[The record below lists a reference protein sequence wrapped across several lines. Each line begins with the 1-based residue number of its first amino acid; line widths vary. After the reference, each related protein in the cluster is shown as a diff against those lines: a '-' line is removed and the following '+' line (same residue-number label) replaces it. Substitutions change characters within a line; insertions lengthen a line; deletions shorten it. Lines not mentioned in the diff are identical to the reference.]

1 MTTFSLKKIS
11 SLLKKAGLQERSE
24 QLALI
29 ESVHHAISHQKIL
42 CAEAPT
48 GTGKTLA
55 YCLGALMARKPGQT
69 IVMSTATTALQ
80 DQFLNQDLPIIEKV
94 LNETISVSL
103 AKGRRRYVCH
113 ARLLQEDRLIPL
125 EEYTV
130 SLEELRKL
138 IQTKKWQGERDQLT
152 KKVSESL
159 WQEIST
165 DSSGCLAGRCEY
177 YDECA
182 FFKNRRNMHHADI
195 VVTNHNLL
203 LADLELGGGALLP
216 EIKNTIYI
224 LDECH
229 HFPEKAL
236 SHFANQS
243 AVIRSIEWINLIG
256 KTLSKSEHHI
266 KLSAKTS
273 SDLNQITQA
282 FVETLWNV
290 KYYLDG
296 RKEEFLENQLR
307 VVTVDE
313 ILLEHAKQLIQGSR
327 LMASKLS
334 DVLSLLEAYAEK
346 LDVNKKEMA
355 QQVAQLIGSLSFIL
369 DRAEKLGK
377 TWESLVINHHN
388 KSDIPHAVWFE
399 RKKTIEDEMDYTCHT
414 SPINVSQA
422 MQNLFWDKAQNGI
435 VLCSATI
442 RALGRFDD
450 FLRKT
455 GLKNNE
461 RTLEKTLTSP
471 FEYHHSLLYVPTM
484 QVEPN
489 MLTQGMH
496 NEEVIEW
503 LQKLIL
509 PRNGTLILFTSRKV
523 MEQVYFKM
531 PGEIKKDSLIQD
543 DYNKAEL
550 IKRHKIRIDR
560 GHRSIIFGLASL
572 AEGIDLAGHYCEH
585 VIIQKIPFSV
595 PSDPIAK
602 TRAEWLKKHE
612 GDPFKLISLPEVSI
626 KLAQF
631 IGRLLRHENDQGVVT
646 ILDKRL
652 YTKYYGAELLKS
664 LPPFTQLIN
673 QSLEE
678 FQQHILVKKLF
689 SLGSVT
695 V

>member
-1 MTTFSLKKIS
+1 MTTCSLKKVS
-11 SLLKKAGLQERSE
+11 SLLKEAGLQERSE

-29 ESVHHAISHQKIL
+29 ESVHHAISKQKIL

-80 DQFLNQDLPIIEKV
+80 DQFLNQDLPIIERV
-94 LNETISVSL
+94 LNETISVCL

-113 ARLLQEDRLIPL
+113 ARLMQEDRLIPL
-125 EEYTV
+125 EEHTV
-130 SLEELRKL
+130 ALEKLREL

-152 KKVSESL
+152 EKVSESL

-165 DSSGCLAGRCEY
+165 DSSGCIAGRCEY
-177 YDECA
+177 YEECA
-182 FFKNRRNMHHADI
+182 FFKNRRQMHHADI

-203 LADLELGGGALLP
+203 LADLDLGGGALLP

-236 SHFANQS
+236 AHFANQA

-256 KTLSKSEHHI
+256 KTINKAEHHV
-266 KLSAKTS
+266 KLPAELLA
-273 SDLNQITQA
+273 DLNQVTPG
-282 FVETLWNV
+282 FVEILWQV
-290 KYYLDG
+290 KYYLDERQG
-296 RKEEFLENQLR
+296 SFTENQLR
-307 VVTVDE
+307 VVTVDNS
-313 ILLEHAKQLIQGSR
+313 LLEYAKQLIHGAK
-327 LMASKLS
+327 MIASKL
-334 DVLSLLEAYAEK
+334 DDALSLLELYAEK
-346 LDVNKKEMA
+346 LDAEKKETA
-355 QQVAQLIGSLSFIL
+355 QQVAQLIGSMSFIL
-369 DRAEKLGK
+369 DREEKLGH
-377 TWESLVINHHN
+377 TWEALVINHHN
-388 KSDIPHAVWFE
+388 TSEVPHAVWFE
-399 RKKTIEDEMDYTCHT
+399 RKKTAEGELDYTCHT
-414 SPINVSQA
+414 SPINVSEA
-422 MQNLFWDKAQNGI
+422 MQTLFWDKAQNGI

-471 FEYHHSLLYVPTM
+471 FEYHHSILYVPTM
-484 QVEPN
+484 KAEPS
-489 MLTQGMH
+489 MLMQEAH
-496 NEEVIEW
+496 NHEVIEC
-503 LQKLIL
+503 LPQLIL
-509 PRNGTLILFTSRKV
+509 PRNGTLILFTSRKA
-523 MEQVYFKM
+523 MEQIYFRM
-531 PGEIKKDSLIQD
+531 PGEIKLDSLVQD

-550 IKRHKIRIDR
+550 IKRHKMRIDR

-602 TRAEWLKKHE
+602 TRAEWLKKHD
-612 GDPFKLISLPEVSI
+612 GDPFRLISLPEVSI

-631 IGRLLRHENDQGVVT
+631 IGRLLRHENDRGVVT

-652 YTKYYGAELLKS
+652 YTKYYGAELLKN

-678 FQQHILVKKLF
+678 FQQKILVKKLF